1 MTALDAT
8 VRPGAPVQPLAALLT
23 VGPDDEAAARARRLL
38 AARRWHRRNELA
50 TRRAARARTLR

>member
-1 MTALDAT
+1 MTALGAT
-8 VRPGAPVQPLAALLT
+8 VPGKTVHPRSGLLIN
-23 VGPDDEAAARARRLL
+23 GPDDEAAARARRLL